1 MDKKKII
8 VVSGIVLSLVVII
21 VVIIMACSKEKV
33 TIFFDVDGGSKI
45 SKMKVSVGEKVKL
58 PTATKKGFNFDGWYL
73 DDKKLSSK
81 ESFDKDTTI
90 TAHWIESET
99 ETMTVT
105 FNTDG
110 GNKIKDMTIECDEK
124 LKLPTPKKE
133 GYKFINWMDKE
144 GNEVTSKSK
153 LTCKDLSLKAK
164 WEKEE
169 ETKKEEIKKEEIK
182 KEEEK
187 KEETKE
193 ETKIEEKKEETKKE
207 YTCPSDYTL
216 DGEKCT
222 KEVDAETK
230 CGEGKTEQNGKCVTI
245 TSDVRKDLQKT
256 CSNGGVLGGDE
267 CFYNLIAEDS
277 EKDTCEGNEHVW
289 DSQNNKCYTSKDAAS
304 QSCSNGYVNI
314 TNPGNGV
321 DGGCFPVSEKEKYCS
336 DGFTLNNNKCVKTIN
351 ATLK

>member
-1 MDKKKII
+1 MNKKKII
-8 VVSGIVLSLVVII
+8 VLSGIVMSFLVIVI
-21 VVIIMACSKEKV
+21 VIIMACSKEKV

-58 PTATKKGFNFDGWYL
+58 PTATKKGFNFEGWYL

-90 TAHWIESET
+90 TAHWIESKA

-133 GYKFINWMDKE
+133 GYKFINWMDKN

-169 ETKKEEIKKEEIK
+169 ETKKEEIKKEEVKEDEK
-182 KEEEK
+182 KEETK

-193 ETKIEEKKEETKKE
+193 ETKAEEKKEEVKKE

-216 DGEKCT
+216 NGDKCT
-222 KEVDAETK
+222 KEVDAETR

-245 TSDVRKDLQKT
+245 TSDARKELQKT
-256 CSNGGVLGGDE
+256 CSNGGVLGGDYCYFDE
-267 CFYNLIAEDS
+267 IDVQEACDKELNS
-277 EKDTCEGNEHVW
+277 ENGKCY
-289 DSQNNKCYTSKDAAS
+289 NNKENAN